1 VHLFMH
7 DRPAYPMLHIN
18 WAMGYLEALNFS
30 ALTHGEDTRQIFLPS
45 TELDRLLVN
54 YCRLHPDDEV
64 AFGVVKLYEQM
75 PIIPGSQAEISAEG
89 HGIKKRSA
97 RQTTSYS
104 NQWTHACRSVQ
115 RNKLDLRNFSCSFSR
130 LSLSCEFAQAQ
141 LSQPRERLPLSLER

>member
-75 PIIPGSQAEISAEG
+75 PIIPGSQAEISAKATELKSG
-89 HGIKKRSA
+89 LPGRPPAIPISGPMRVDPYNVINWICGISVVRF
-97 RQTTSYS
+97 
-104 NQWTHACRSVQ
+104 HACH
-115 RNKLDLRNFSCSFSR
+115 
-130 LSLSCEFAQAQ
+130 
-141 LSQPRERLPLSLER
+141 